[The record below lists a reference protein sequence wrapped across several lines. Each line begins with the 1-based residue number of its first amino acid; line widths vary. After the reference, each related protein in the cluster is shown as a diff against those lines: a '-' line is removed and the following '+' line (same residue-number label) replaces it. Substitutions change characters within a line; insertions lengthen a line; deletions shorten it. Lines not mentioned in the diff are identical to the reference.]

1 MPTRQDRAEG
11 FRGGAA
17 MRDPSLEDFTAL
29 WTEQEDSE
37 QQAFEAIARKARFQ
51 GRLLAYTDIGLVV
64 MVVGI
69 SIAGAVLKPSGL
81 MLAISFVM
89 AVSSI
94 ALTWKRRKIRQMAK
108 TLDTSD
114 RDSFLRTSL
123 ANARA
128 DLRRL
133 TLSLIV
139 FPLCLPV
146 AILFKVAWRHG
157 GHLAHPVAELAAWA
171 VSLRGMITLPI
182 FLLLGAATVRARLKV
197 KAELRRLDALDDA
210 YCEEA
215 ERDARDS
222 A

>member
-1 MPTRQDRAEG
+1 MREQG
-11 FRGGAA
+11 F
-17 MRDPSLEDFTAL
+17 EDFVAL
-29 WTEQEDSE
+29 WTEQENAE
-37 QQAFEAIARKARFQ
+37 QQAFEAVARRARFQ
-51 GRLLAYTDIGLVV
+51 GRLLAYTDVVLVV

-69 SIAGAVLKPSGL
+69 SIAGALLKPSGP

-94 ALTWKRRKIRQMAK
+94 ALTWKRRKIRQMTR
-108 TLDTSD
+108 TLDTSS
-114 RDSFLRTSL
+114 REAFLKTSL
-123 ANARA
+123 QNVSS

-157 GHLAHPVAELAAWA
+157 GHLAHPVAELAHWA
-171 VSLRGMITLPI
+171 TSVRGMITLPI
-182 FLLLGAATVRARLKV
+182 FALLGAATVRSRLKV
-197 KAELRRLDALDDA
+197 TAELRRLKALEAA
-210 YCEEA
+210 YRDES
-215 ERDARDS
+215 ERDSRDS

>member
-1 MPTRQDRAEG
+1 MREQG
-11 FRGGAA
+11 F
-17 MRDPSLEDFTAL
+17 EDFVAL
-29 WTEQEDSE
+29 WTEQENAE
-37 QQAFEAIARKARFQ
+37 HQAFEAVARKARFH
-51 GRLLAYTDIGLVV
+51 GRLLAYTDIVLVV

-69 SIAGAVLKPSGL
+69 SVAGAVLKPSGL

-94 ALTWKRRKIRQMAK
+94 ALTWKRRKIRQMTR
-108 TLDTSD
+108 TLDTSS
-114 RDSFLRTSL
+114 REAFLKTSL
-123 ANARA
+123 QNVSS

-157 GHLAHPVAELAAWA
+157 GHLAHPAAELAHWA
-171 VSLRGMITLPI
+171 TSVRGMITLPI
-182 FLLLGAATVRARLKV
+182 FLFLGAATVRSRLKV
-197 KAELRRLDALDDA
+197 KAELRRLKALEAA
-210 YCEEA
+210 YRDEA
-215 ERDARDS
+215 ERDSQDS